1 MIFSTRNFEVDQ
13 SYIFQWISPFI
24 PFFQK
29 SKKEKKL
36 LKEVEKVKKES
47 SAIKRCCCT
56 ILWCNKSM
64 SHTYES
70 FTYLFPLQV
79 FSFLLLDQ
87 LRSFHFLWYLA
98 RTCPFFRSTF
108 QGSTDQNRAICWVKI
123 MDSWAISVRGP
134 LSCLTSSNLTF
145 LAGSRQIEISS
156 RIAAFVW
163 TWCPQW

>member
-1 MIFSTRNFEVDQ
+1 MRKLYQNNLLVPDDIFHEKFWSGSKWPFPVDQ
-13 SYIFQWISPFI
+13 SSERLSRDLLPQQIKMNIRPSFKKP
-24 PFFQK
+24 
-29 SKKEKKL
+29 KKEKKL

-108 QGSTDQNRAICWVKI
+108 QGSTDQNRAIC
-123 MDSWAISVRGP
+123 
-134 LSCLTSSNLTF
+134 
-145 LAGSRQIEISS
+145 
-156 RIAAFVW
+156 
-163 TWCPQW
+163 